1 VFFLPQAIMFS
12 EGLDSSLAA
21 ATTYDVLR
29 AASITKP
36 DIYIPDEKVHPDNV
50 GEVVKVV
57 VCFGIDKIPGIGSIF
72 SGLLGAFWPGGSPD
86 IWESMKERIESMI
99 NEKIDENN
107 AQQLNDR
114 LQGLYLV
121 LRNYSK
127 QSNSV
132 QVQRFPSLL
141 NLILHDAPAFLNNKS
156 PWRSLP
162 HIVFFGT
169 LYISALWT
177 QWQYCKDIDGNETS
191 KQAYE
196 KELEAAISTLLSI
209 VSKAKDACIARRR
222 EHLTSKRW
230 SETTGSGA
238 MTTANGISYGGGGFT
253 TVTHEV
259 EDKHTQTK
267 LTISGDASLSEAN
280 KAKVWKQLDDEI
292 FYKYGAELEKI
303 LLPTRLWSRY
313 RPRCGREEIVLQ
325 HLEFSGWVWNGITQ
339 GTEPFDL
346 SSYHLSHG
354 DITRIDYYHG
364 NDSNDSKQVFGIEI
378 FFGTHPVQVGA
389 KRGTAV
395 TFQLEKDEVITR
407 ASASGATVLETI
419 GFSKARQI
427 TNTQGKTEFSNHS
440 STSNRG
446 AFEGLLSQVMYG
458 LVVKNRPEVSS
469 AHAEFSHSGVNSTPH
484 PTRMLYAR
492 GWSSNDPKYGCIGL
506 FQPVFGCKE
515 TIRPDGM
522 STWS

>member
-1 VFFLPQAIMFS
+1 MFS

-29 AASITKP
+29 AASVTKP
-36 DIYIPDEKVHPDNV
+36 DIYIPDEKVHPGNV
-50 GEVVKVV
+50 AEVMKVV
-57 VCFGIDKIPGIGSIF
+57 VCFGIDKIPGVGSIF
-72 SGLLGAFWPGGSPD
+72 SGLLGAFWPGGSQD
-86 IWESMKERIESMI
+86 IWESMKERVESMI

-127 QSNSV
+127 QANSV
-132 QVQRFPSLL
+132 QIQRFPFLL
-141 NLILHDAPAFLNNKS
+141 NLILHDAPAFLNDKS

-196 KELEAAISTLLSI
+196 KELETAISTLLGI

-230 SETTGSGA
+230 SQTGGGGNV
-238 MTTANGISYGGGGFT
+238 TTANGFSYGGLGGGFT

-267 LTISGDASLSEAN
+267 LTISGDASLSEEN
-280 KAKVWKQLDDEI
+280 KAKVWKQLNDEI
-292 FYKYGAELEKI
+292 SYKYGAELEKI
-303 LLPTRLWSRY
+303 PLPTRLWSRY
-313 RPRCGREEIVLQ
+313 RPRCGREEIVIQ
-325 HLEFSGWVWNGITQ
+325 HLELSGWIWNGVTE
-339 GTEPFDL
+339 GTKPFEL
-346 SSYHLSHG
+346 SSCPSMLG

-364 NDSNDSKQVFGIEI
+364 NDSNDTRQVFGIEI
-378 FFGTHPVQVGA
+378 FFGTQPIQVGA

-395 TFQLEKDEVITR
+395 TFQLEKDEVITG
-407 ASASGATVLETI
+407 ASASGTTVLETI

-427 TNTQGKTEFSNHS
+427 TNTEGRTEFSNEV
-440 STSNRG
+440 STSNG
-446 AFEGLLSQVMYG
+446 GGVEDMFKLLIYG
-458 LVVKNRPEVSS
+458 LAAKSGTKVASG
-469 AHAEFSHSGVNSTPH
+469 HAEFSHSGTNSTPH

-492 GWSSNDPKYGCIGL
+492 GWANNDPTYGCIGL

-515 TIRPDGM
+515 TIRSDGM